1 MRISIIC
8 PRQCPDS
15 SGVQDN
21 NPGELTDDE
30 DGDDEEE
37 DDGVAPLSE
46 VGVSLD
52 GRVDRDV
59 EECEERERSQTEE
72 YQSEG
77 CNVTP

>member
-1 MRISIIC
+1 M
-8 PRQCPDS
+8 
-15 SGVQDN
+15 QDN

-52 GRVDRDV
+52 GRVDPDI
-59 EECEERERSQTEE
+59 EKCEERERSQTQE

-77 CNVTP
+77 CNVSPALV